1 MVGLSM
7 NTQPKMKQGDSTV
20 RKYNTLFLK
29 SGLHEKHDEETLVS
43 MYREGLRDDIRA
55 EIGFQVF
62 STIDDIMQAAL
73 DVEECETPSDTN
85 GYTTESDES
94 GNRSKKKARTGEDFL
109 DNVDEEEEDEAE
121 ADDTHADNDSD
132 GSLPQPLG
140 GSDDESDSKVDLQ
153 DYKEYLEEHHR
164 TDSESSRE
172 SK

>member
-20 RKYNTLFLK
+20 REYNTLFLK

-62 STIDDIMQAAL
+62 STIDDIMQASL
-73 DVEECETPSDTN
+73 DVEED
-85 GYTTESDES
+85 
-94 GNRSKKKARTGEDFL
+94 K
-109 DNVDEEEEDEAE
+109 EEEDEAE

-140 GSDDESDSKVDLQ
+140 GSDDESDSKVDLE
-153 DYKEYLEEHHR
+153 DYKEYLEEHHK